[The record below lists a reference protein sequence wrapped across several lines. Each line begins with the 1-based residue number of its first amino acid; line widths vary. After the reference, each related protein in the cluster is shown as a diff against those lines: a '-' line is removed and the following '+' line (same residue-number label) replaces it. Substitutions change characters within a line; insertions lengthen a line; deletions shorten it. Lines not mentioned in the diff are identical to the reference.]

1 MMMILL
7 RIRFEGT
14 LWTNYGLIFGPAGFK
29 RGSGRSAI
37 LLAITVTFLAIWRFG
52 DHGHFFSG
60 DHFLVD
66 GDHRDPKKLKK
77 SRTRRFMRVFH

>member
-37 LLAITVTFLAIWRFG
+37 LLAITVTFFGDLAITVTFFAIWR
-52 DHGHFFSG
+52 
-60 DHFLVD
+60 
-66 GDHRDPKKLKK
+66 
-77 SRTRRFMRVFH
+77 SRSLF

>member
-37 LLAITVTFLAIWRFG
+37 LLAITVTFLAIWRSRSLFWRFG
-52 DHGHFFSG
+52 DHGHFFSAITS
-60 DHFLVD
+60 LSMVTTVTQ
-66 GDHRDPKKLKK
+66 R
-77 SRTRRFMRVFH
+77 S

>member
-52 DHGHFFSG
+52 DHGHFFSAITS
-60 DHFLVD
+60 LSMVTTVTQ
-66 GDHRDPKKLKK
+66 R
-77 SRTRRFMRVFH
+77 S

>member
-37 LLAITVTFLAIWRFG
+37 LLAITVTFFAVG
-52 DHGHFFSG
+52 DHGHFFR
-60 DHFLVD
+60 DHGHFFSRFAITVTFLV
-66 GDHRDPKKLKK
+66 RSLPC
-77 SRTRRFMRVFH
+77 RW